1 MNCPFSSSVRL
12 FYVVYFLM
20 VEKAEN
26 SYGTSPDGV

>member
-1 MNCPFSSSVRL
+1 MNCPFPPSVRL

-26 SYGTSPDGV
+26 SYGASDSV